1 MAYSQ
6 LRASQLK
13 IQWHEILDA
22 IGFGRSWLAS
32 VRVSLQCLAAPELSG
47 LSHLL
52 DQVDQHNH
60 LVSAIAIDIQN
71 AIDSEPDNEL
81 AQVIKIFSQTKKK
94 IIQAIAQYDAQP
106 CGNTSG
112 IADHKIEAMSCNVGD
127 SSSVYSWL
135 MRKSCSLR
143 VQAQGLVY
151 PSL

>member
-6 LRASQLK
+6 LHASQLK

-22 IGFGRSWLAS
+22 VGFGRSWLAS
-32 VRVSLQCLAAPELSG
+32 VRFSLQCFAAPELSG

-60 LVSAIAIDIQN
+60 LVSAIAIDIQK
-71 AIDSEPDNEL
+71 ATDSDPDNDL

-94 IIQAIAQYDAQP
+94 IIQAIAQYGAQP
-106 CGNTSG
+106 NENTSG
-112 IADHKIEAMSCNVGD
+112 VADYKVEAMSCDMGD

-135 MRKSCSLR
+135 MRKSCYLR
-143 VQAQGLVY
+143 MQAQVLVY
-151 PSL
+151 SSL